1 MNFLQLFQGTHG
13 NSHKTNF
20 EHVQYAL
27 HHPSDFLLINTLPVY
42 EQTCLIQ
49 STIAASEEEIIVNAM
64 IRNVNVPDKKIIV
77 YGKHANDESA
87 ETKYNQLVEMGL
99 REVYI
104 YTGGLFEWMLLQDI
118 YGQEEF
124 PTTETV
130 LDILKFRPP
139 KLF

>member
-1 MNFLQLFQGTHG
+1 
-13 NSHKTNF
+13 
-20 EHVQYAL
+20 
-27 HHPSDFLLINTLPVY
+27 
-42 EQTCLIQ
+42 
-49 STIAASEEEIIVNAM
+49 
-64 IRNVNVPDKKIIV
+64 V
-77 YGKHANDESA
+77 YGKHANDDNA

-99 REVYI
+99 REVYV